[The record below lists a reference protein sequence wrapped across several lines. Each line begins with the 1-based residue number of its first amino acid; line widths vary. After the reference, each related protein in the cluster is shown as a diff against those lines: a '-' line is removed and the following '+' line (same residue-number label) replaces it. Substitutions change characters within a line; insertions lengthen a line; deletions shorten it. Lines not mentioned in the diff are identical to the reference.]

1 MSENYIVHPSENIT
15 GEITVPG
22 DKSISHR
29 ALILLS
35 ISEGT
40 ASITNFLESD
50 DCIATANILK
60 KLGVKIY
67 KSEKNNLYNQIP
79 YQSF

>member
-1 MSENYIVHPSENIT
+1 MSENYIVHSSENIT

-22 DKSISHR
+22 DNSISHR

-35 ISEGT
+35 ISEE
-40 ASITNFLESD
+40 AVISNFLESD

-60 KLGVKIY
+60 NRVLKFSKMRKI
-67 KSEKNNLYNQIP
+67 II
-79 YQSF
+79 

>member
-40 ASITNFLESD
+40 AEYI
-50 DCIATANILK
+50 
-60 KLGVKIY
+60 
-67 KSEKNNLYNQIP
+67 
-79 YQSF
+79 